1 MKLIIF
7 RGAGFAGMVARTEL
21 DAKSLQRDD
30 AKIFASQIARAN
42 LRDDPPPLP
51 KKPWPDAQLYELCLE
66 ESGPTLNVRYSEESL
81 PEDVRLLMAWVDG
94 RPERVESIEP

>member
-7 RGAGFAGMVARTEL
+7 RGGGFAGMVARTEL
-21 DAKSLQRDD
+21 DAKSLPRDD
-30 AKIFASQIARAN
+30 AKTFASEIARAN
-42 LRDDPPPLP
+42 LRDEPPPVP
-51 KKPWPDAQLYELCLE
+51 EKSWPDAQHYELCLE

-94 RPERVESIEP
+94 RPERVESIGP